1 MPIHIPGDIAF
12 RDIADE
18 AVVLNLSTGIY
29 FGLDS
34 VGTRIWHLL
43 AEHGS
48 NEPVVNAL
56 LAEYD
61 VEEGRL
67 RRDVEALIQ
76 QLLDKGLVARDEE
89 HTPSAR

>member
-18 AVVLNLSTGIY
+18 AVVLNLSTGMY

-48 NEPVVNAL
+48 SEPVVNAL

-67 RRDVEALIQ
+67 RRDVEALLQ
-76 QLLDKGLVARDEE
+76 QLLDKGLVVRDEE
-89 HTPSAR
+89 PTPSAR

>member
-1 MPIHIPGDIAF
+1 MPIHIPSDIAF
-12 RDIADE
+12 RDIAGE

-29 FGLDS
+29 FGLDA

-48 NEPVVNAL
+48 SEPVVSAL

-61 VEEGRL
+61 VEEERL
-67 RRDVEALIQ
+67 RRDIEALLH
-76 QLLDKGLVARDEE
+76 QLLDKGLVARDAE
-89 HTPSAR
+89 HIPSAR

>member
-1 MPIHIPGDIAF
+1 MPLHIPDDIVF
-12 RDIADE
+12 RDIAGE
-18 AVVLNLSTGIY
+18 AVVLNLSTGMY
-29 FGLDS
+29 FGLDA

-48 NEPVVNAL
+48 SEPVIGAL

-61 VEEGRL
+61 VEEERL
-67 RRDVEALIQ
+67 RRDVDALIQ
-76 QLLDKGLVARDEE
+76 QLLNKGLVARDAE

>member
-1 MPIHIPGDIAF
+1 MPIHIPSDIAF
-12 RDIADE
+12 RDIAGE

-29 FGLDS
+29 FGLDA

-48 NEPVVNAL
+48 SEPVVNAL

-61 VEEGRL
+61 VEEERL
-67 RRDVEALIQ
+67 RRDVEALLQ
-76 QLLDKGLVARDEE
+76 QLMDKGLVARDAE

>member
-34 VGTRIWHLL
+34 VGARIWHLL

-48 NEPVVNAL
+48 SEPVVNAL

-61 VEEGRL
+61 AEEGRL

>member
-1 MPIHIPGDIAF
+1 MPIHIPSDIAF
-12 RDIADE
+12 RDIAGE

-29 FGLDS
+29 FGLDA

-48 NEPVVNAL
+48 SEPVVNTL

-61 VEEGRL
+61 VEEERL
-67 RRDVEALIQ
+67 RRDIEALLQ
-76 QLLDKGLVARDEE
+76 QLLDKGLVARDAEP
-89 HTPSAR
+89 TPSAR

>member
-48 NEPVVNAL
+48 SEPVVNAL

>member
-1 MPIHIPGDIAF
+1 MPIHIPSDIAF
-12 RDIADE
+12 RDIAGE

-29 FGLDS
+29 FGLDG

-48 NEPVVNAL
+48 SEPVVNAL

-76 QLLDKGLVARDEE
+76 QLLDKGLVARDAE

>member
-48 NEPVVNAL
+48 SEPVVNAL
-56 LAEYD
+56 LSEYD

-76 QLLDKGLVARDEE
+76 KLLDKGLVARDEE

>member
-1 MPIHIPGDIAF
+1 MPIHIPSDIAF
-12 RDIADE
+12 RDIAGE

-29 FGLDS
+29 FGLDA

-48 NEPVVNAL
+48 SEPVVNAL

-61 VEEGRL
+61 AEEGRL

>member
-1 MPIHIPGDIAF
+1 VSIHIPDDIAF
-12 RDIADE
+12 RDIAGE

-29 FGLDS
+29 FGLDA

-48 NEPVVNAL
+48 SEPVVNAL

-76 QLLDKGLVARDEE
+76 HLLDKGLVAHDAE
-89 HTPSAR
+89 HTPSAQ